1 MRTIARDNQ
10 FGFPAVN
17 FMAMSRTMDREWT
30 IFLAFSQQKDGRDKP
45 DTLPPDKRTT
55 ITTITRSGQFFPL
68 ISSLYSDNLV
78 RKSLRNATWFSKYYY
93 QSHVAACN
101 YQTTKLAS
109 SLFLQFS
116 IIYRCVKCAKVPIE
130 FGRSTALFYLLN
142 SKRMLQNCQISAC
155 AHSRKSVLHCI
166 SSSIFYHENHK

>member
-78 RKSLRNATWFSKYYY
+78 RKSLRNAT
-93 QSHVAACN
+93 
-101 YQTTKLAS
+101 
-109 SLFLQFS
+109 
-116 IIYRCVKCAKVPIE
+116 
-130 FGRSTALFYLLN
+130 
-142 SKRMLQNCQISAC
+142 
-155 AHSRKSVLHCI
+155 
-166 SSSIFYHENHK
+166 